1 MCLCWRSVKN
11 CLPYQQRGKG
21 ESKQGERGDASL
33 PGAHVFIQG
42 QPWDFASFSLIT
54 LACSGFPPTNRVT
67 PETDIWFMQTS
78 AFAWNCTQQLSH
90 DAFVHRSEGTRD
102 PRISKKP
109 QCSLSP
115 RSLHAVTLF
124 PFRAFNLHFPSSSL
138 FPLLPPHISSTT
150 NPPSI
155 FSVFLL
161 LFGEF
166 SYEPG
171 ATGWVE
177 FIFQGPPPS
186 PPLFP
191 RDAQSKHKH
200 TGEKRMR
207 TKFEALQNPDLKKK
221 LQPSFPPR
229 GTMHG
234 PTQNVTMVQLYL
246 TVSPIV
252 LQ

>member
-1 MCLCWRSVKN
+1 MKSVCHTN
-11 CLPYQQRGKG
+11 RGGKG
-21 ESKQGERGDASL
+21 ESKQEERRDASL

-54 LACSGFPPTNRVT
+54 LACSGSPSTNRVT
-67 PETDIWFMQTS
+67 PETDIWVVQTS

-177 FIFQGPPPS
+177 FIFQGPPPH
-186 PPLFP
+186 LRFFP
-191 RDAQSKHKH
+191 EMRRANTS
-200 TGEKRMR
+200 TRGKR
-207 TKFEALQNPDLKKK
+207 
-221 LQPSFPPR
+221 
-229 GTMHG
+229 G
-234 PTQNVTMVQLYL
+234 
-246 TVSPIV
+246 
-252 LQ
+252 